1 MLIIK
6 KTNAKYITMFLAA
19 NISSTSWVILCVFTF
34 WVPCCDVRFD
44 FRIKTMF
51 GSSLP
56 LVVCRRPGFMFYLRY
71 LCFFAHS
78 GIQHVLC
85 YILFCFSSS
94 MLQVSLDY
102 PFLNAPSVSIM
113 FMKSLW
119 KSPQRSHFLM
129 LQDILTWPPSFAL
142 LTNERVIHSV

>member
-19 NISSTSWVILCVFTF
+19 NISYASWVILWVFTF

-44 FRIKTMF
+44 FRIKAMF

-56 LVVCRRPGFMFYLRY
+56 LVVCRRPGFMSYLRY
-71 LCFFAHS
+71 LCYFADC
-78 GIQHVLC
+78 GVQRVLC
-85 YILFCFSSS
+85 YMSFCFSSS

-102 PFLNAPSVSIM
+102 PFLNATSVSLT

-119 KSPQRSHFLM
+119 KSP
-129 LQDILTWPPSFAL
+129 
-142 LTNERVIHSV
+142 